1 MWGWEQTGVMR
12 NRRAAVVAAVAAAAA
27 MLPAG
32 CGADRTKKAESEPAR
47 PRTVQ
52 APAKYHARFETT
64 KGNFVV
70 EVVRDWAPR
79 GADRFYELVTSGYYD
94 GSRFYRVRPKFIVQW
109 GIGPD
114 PKKNELWTQLRM
126 PDDPVKQSNKEGYIT
141 FAKRGPGTRTTQV
154 FVNLA
159 NNGSRLDS
167 QGFAPFG
174 RVVEGMDTI
183 RSFYAVYGEV
193 QPLGGS
199 GPDPSKLEAMGDE
212 YAQRSFPRLDQI
224 RKATVVPYTA
234 GVEGEKK

>member
-1 MWGWEQTGVMR
+1 MWDGDGTDAMG
-12 NRRAAVVAAVAAAAA
+12 NRYLVAVAAVV
-27 MLPAG
+27 LAG
-32 CGADRTKKAESEPAR
+32 CSGERAAKKEGSGEAAK
-47 PRTVQ
+47 PRVVE
-52 APAKYHARFETT
+52 APAKFYSRFETT
-64 KGNFVV
+64 KGDFVV
-70 EVVRDWAPR
+70 ETVREWAPR
-79 GADRFYELVTSGYYD
+79 GADRFYELVTTGYYD

-126 PDDPVKQSNKEGYIT
+126 RDDPVRQKNKEGFIT

-154 FVNLA
+154 FVNLGD
-159 NNGSRLDS
+159 NSGRLDS

-174 RVVEGMDTI
+174 RVVEGMDVV

-224 RKATVVPYTA
+224 RKARVVEYVGAA
-234 GVEGEKK
+234 GK